1 MMKSVGESTH
11 RLIEEIPRVLA
22 LALSAQR
29 GWEAHLT
36 FSKIAA
42 AIRTRPVGEWG
53 RLLKAG
59 KLHRAGRALLVSYLK
74 RAQGLEIPDGEY
86 AWVLERVELR
96 GRKYVAVFKKTRKAG
111 WQDLGQAADA
121 GQEKAAQKYF

>member
-1 MMKSVGESTH
+1 MMKSVGESTQ
-11 RLIEEIPRVLA
+11 RLAEEIPSVLA

-42 AIRTRPVGEWG
+42 AIRARPVGEWG

-59 KLHRAGRALLVSYLK
+59 RAILVSYLK

-86 AWVLERVELR
+86 AWILERVELR
-96 GRKYVAVFKKTRKAG
+96 GRKYVAVFKKTRKTG
-111 WQDLGQAADA
+111 QQDLGQAADA
-121 GQEKAAQKYF
+121 NQEKAAQKYF